1 MTRMAMTA
9 LAAAM
14 PSDDE
19 LRRLA
24 QRIAKDVEENHMSP
38 KGALGLPPLLDERRL
53 RYGIPDEAFEEQAIF
68 DRIFVWGIE
77 EKHEEGETFAGT
89 SIIKPETSE
98 KRILHEST
106 RGVLFSAGL
115 KALDILRSNGIGLGH
130 IVGVVRLHPWHKVV
144 GVYGGGHEKHKL
156 VLRCGDLVGSEDLGK
171 LYREGKVKTSFD
183 ATQGKHVFEDDT
195 GMEWDPMDPTIDDS
209 Y

>member
-1 MTRMAMTA
+1 MPRMSMTA
-9 LAAAM
+9 LAEQL
-14 PSDDE
+14 PSDEE

-24 QRIAKDVEENHMSP
+24 NRIAQDVQDNHMSP
-38 KGALGLPPLLDERRL
+38 LGKLGLPKLLDERRM

-115 KALDILRSNGIGLGH
+115 KALDVLRSNGIDLGH

-156 VLRCGDLVGSEDLGK
+156 VLRVGDLVGSEDLGE
-171 LYREGKVKTSFD
+171 LYRKGRVKTKYD
-183 ATQGKHVFEDDT
+183 LTRGQHVFVDDT
-195 GMEWDPMDPTIDDS
+195 DFEWDPMDPSVDES
-209 Y
+209 M

>member
-1 MTRMAMTA
+1 MKMALTSV
-9 LAAAM
+9 

-19 LRRLA
+19 LLRLA
-24 QRIAKDVEENHMSP
+24 QRVAKDVQENHMSP
-38 KGALGLPPLLDERRL
+38 PGKLGLPPLLDERRL

-77 EKHEEGETFAGT
+77 EKHEAGETFAGT

-130 IVGVVRLHPWHKVV
+130 IVGVVRLHPWHKSV
-144 GVYGGGHEKHKL
+144 GVFAGGHEMHKL
-156 VLRCGDLVGSEDLGK
+156 VLRVGDLVGSEDLGQ
-171 LYREGKVKTSFD
+171 LYNEGKVKTKYD
-183 ATQGKHVFEDDT
+183 VTQGKHTFVDDT
-195 GMEWDPMDPTIDDS
+195 DFEWDPMDPSVDDS
-209 Y
+209 M